1 LIAADWDSLKC
12 LDSVENALLAEILK
26 IRVSSE
32 SVFMTKK
39 MHKIASVN
47 PFCGAMKRI
56 LLAPLVNKRAVL
68 IFAVL
73 LEE

>member
-1 LIAADWDSLKC
+1 MHFF
-12 LDSVENALLAEILK
+12 AEILK
-26 IRVSSE
+26 VRVSPK

-47 PFCGAMKRI
+47 PFREAMKRI